1 MNAPLPWAGR
11 RVLVTGGTSGTGFAV
26 ARGARARGADVV
38 VTGRDPR
45 RALDA
50 ADHLASLPGPGR
62 VGHAVGD
69 CVDHAVA
76 SRVVAE
82 GVDLLGGL
90 DVLVSAG
97 ASAAGFDPKP
107 FARMTPEEISGGL
120 TTRFLARVH
129 PRQESGGEAARD
141 LLRRHPGERLGIE
154 AGSARPGTDQHV
166 QTAQEVD
173 PLGHDARGDGMV
185 DAVADGM
192 AHASG
197 ARQGGE
203 VVGGVERPSRVASGH
218 DDVGATGPGA
228 TCDREAGA
236 AGATGHQDATSGPGE
251 RCVHPGTPS
260 VCSGG
265 DTSAEPVITTVPSP
279 RTVLISTEPGERSRT
294 VQCRESPSRTGEWKR
309 ARYLVTRPWP
319 TTRCRNAPLAPMT
332 YIPCA
337 MTLGWPAC
345 AAAASSTWTALTS
358 PEAPA

>member
-129 PRQESGGEAARD
+129 PVHAAIGHLRDGEAPAIVLLTTDAARHATRGESVVGAYAAAVVAFTKTLARELARD
-141 LLRRHPGERLGIE
+141 GVR
-154 AGSARPGTDQHV
+154 V
-166 QTAQEVD
+166 N
-173 PLGHDARGDGMV
+173 
-185 DAVADGM
+185 AV
-192 AHASG
+192 
-197 ARQGGE
+197 
-203 VVGGVERPSRVASGH
+203 
-218 DDVGATGPGA
+218 
-228 TCDREAGA
+228 
-236 AGATGHQDATSGPGE
+236 
-251 RCVHPGTPS
+251 
-260 VCSGG
+260 
-265 DTSAEPVITTVPSP
+265 
-279 RTVLISTEPGERSRT
+279 
-294 VQCRESPSRTGEWKR
+294 
-309 ARYLVTRPWP
+309 
-319 TTRCRNAPLAPMT
+319 
-332 YIPCA
+332 A
-337 MTLGWPAC
+337 MTLTSGTRSWDRIFGEDSYQKELFARATERFPLGAPPD
-345 AAAASSTWTALTS
+345 ADDVAASVLHLA
-358 PEAPA
+358 EPASRQVTGQTLSVNGGLSFGGW